1 MTSKKA
7 ARGSRGT
14 ARSKASAAIR
24 SAVEP
29 AVGAVRDIF
38 AFLGLMSRTLA
49 SVPADVLSASI
60 VINLLGLALPF
71 SILQVYDR
79 IVPNAATE
87 TLTLLAIGV
96 VCAVV
101 LETLLRTARSYVT
114 AWIGMKAGWST
125 NVDAISRVALA
136 PAALV
141 DNQPAAQW
149 IQRLNAVVVVS
160 EFHVSPW
167 PLVLLDLA
175 FAGVFLAVL
184 AASGGWLAA
193 VPLTIFLFCSF
204 VALRRSRELRRA
216 TAGRVRA
223 EARMRDFLM
232 EVMHG
237 IVTIRALGAEQQ
249 ILRRFERLSEQ
260 AAAHTRT
267 VVRLADDAQSFSSS
281 VSTLTQIGT
290 ATAGAVL
297 AVRGE
302 MSLGVVASSTML
314 ASRVI
319 QPLLRLVSAWNE
331 IQAVMVAEE
340 MMKPILAL
348 PARHH
353 DRGEAGIRESGPLA
367 LTFDD
372 VWFSYDESGPA
383 VLEGATLDIRP
394 ARSSR

>member
-1 MTSKKA
+1 
-7 ARGSRGT
+7 
-14 ARSKASAAIR
+14 
-24 SAVEP
+24 
-29 AVGAVRDIF
+29 
-38 AFLGLMSRTLA
+38 
-49 SVPADVLSASI
+49 
-60 VINLLGLALPF
+60 
-71 SILQVYDR
+71 
-79 IVPNAATE
+79 
-87 TLTLLAIGV
+87 
-96 VCAVV
+96 
-101 LETLLRTARSYVT
+101 
-114 AWIGMKAGWST
+114 
-125 NVDAISRVALA
+125 
-136 PAALV
+136 
-141 DNQPAAQW
+141 
-149 IQRLNAVVVVS
+149 
-160 EFHVSPW
+160 
-167 PLVLLDLA
+167 
-175 FAGVFLAVL
+175 
-184 AASGGWLAA
+184 
-193 VPLTIFLFCSF
+193 
-204 VALRRSRELRRA
+204 
-216 TAGRVRA
+216 
-223 EARMRDFLM
+223 MRDFLM